1 MRTHLAVAS
10 AMLAMF
16 VALVA
21 AQASQLS
28 GTARDESGNVLPGV
42 TVTVTGPALEKLRT
56 TTTDARGKF
65 TFKDLPADKGYVVTF
80 SVVHFRSV
88 VQRNVELTV
97 EKEATTDAVLRI
109 QPEPPAPTYPPGFG
123 IVPLDGR

>member
-42 TVTVTGPALEKLRT
+42 TVTITGPALEKLRT

-65 TFKDLPADKGYVVTF
+65 TVKDLPPDKGYVVTF
-80 SVVHFRSV
+80 SLIHFRSV

-97 EKEATTDAVLRI
+97 EKETTTDAVLRI
-109 QPEPPAPTYPPGFG
+109 QPEPLAPTSPPGFG